1 VKHSQGIPNWL
12 SNRRATKQL
21 AKFKANIDRVDQW
34 LRALVEPDILQRVPR
49 PLIRMHTRGRM
60 KIVGSAKRFF
70 FLPDPSGYRPSA
82 GGGNVDLSFDE
93 VFAVMAHEMGH
104 AIEDFLPMKSWHDMN
119 VLLERRHGDKVG
131 HDRAARTGATF
142 WTSGK
147 LNIGPLTNE
156 GRYAGQYVTGKYTST
171 AYDDSGNAEVFS
183 QAMEF
188 FSKPGDALKLIDGD
202 PQHAAIVLR
211 SVRPNEYKALAALR
225 PFDQYLPIKG
235 RKLNG

>member
-1 VKHSQGIPNWL
+1 
-12 SNRRATKQL
+12 
-21 AKFKANIDRVDQW
+21 
-34 LRALVEPDILQRVPR
+34 
-49 PLIRMHTRGRM
+49 M

-70 FLPDPSGYRPSA
+70 FLPDPTGYRPSA

-119 VLLERRHGDKVG
+119 VLLERRHGAKVG
-131 HDRAARTGATF
+131 ASRAARTGATF

-147 LNIGPLTNE
+147 VNIGPLLNE
-156 GRYAGQYVTGKYTST
+156 GRYAGTYVTGKYTST

-188 FSKPGDALKLIDGD
+188 FSKPSDALKLIDGD

-211 SVRPNEYKALAALR
+211 SVRPNDYKALAALR